1 MSLEQ
6 SLGQAIKN
14 KRLEKGL
21 SQKKLGDL
29 CDPKIDASNIRRI
42 ENDTVSPTTETLVRI
57 ANALNVPV
65 TDFFIAD
72 KEAFIK
78 EATSDLEKF
87 NNKMLVRDLF
97 AYVCENNG
105 FLVTDD
111 EVAGWGKFF
120 RVHADDAEYRV
131 PHADVHVAFDN
142 LVKHL
147 SIDLQAF
154 LEEYKIENGKQNEH
168 ENKK

>member
-65 TDFFIAD
+65 TDFFTFNRD
-72 KEAFIK
+72 NLKRKLDEAVTNRSESNRKHLTIGLFEYIC
-78 EATSDLEKF
+78 EK
-87 NNKMLVRDLF
+87 
-97 AYVCENNG
+97 NG
-105 FLVTDD
+105 FEVID
-111 EVAGWGKFF
+111 EEYTGWGEFF
-120 RVHADDAEYRV
+120 RVFGNDNEYRV
-131 PHADVHVAFDN
+131 PHKDANDAFDN

-154 LEEYKIENGKQNEH
+154 LEEYKIENGK
-168 ENKK
+168 